1 MNNTLAIFFRFFYL
15 FFVSMCDRPSESS
28 SDDLKMHCL
37 LFSFSPMLRTNSQQ
51 LNLHRHI
58 YLSCKAQRNPA
69 LQYNIDCEIYQYLYL
84 QGDYI
89 KEPQWAK
96 LYILWKPNSSDDKLV
111 LIAYFDPKN
120 YTLKLNMQFFIL
132 INFLV
137 QTLQCTE
144 TTLKSRLL

>member
-1 MNNTLAIFFRFFYL
+1 MNNTLAIIFRFFSL

-69 LQYNIDCEIYQYLYL
+69 LQYNIDCEIYQYLPARRIY
-84 QGDYI
+84 QGALVSQPLHSPNVSTTPI
-89 KEPQWAK
+89 TAMGCRQCLPFSVVQLKGK
-96 LYILWKPNSSDDKLV
+96 HCRKPHCHNGVVDMFGLGP
-111 LIAYFDPKN
+111 I
-120 YTLKLNMQFFIL
+120 
-132 INFLV
+132 
-137 QTLQCTE
+137 
-144 TTLKSRLL
+144 